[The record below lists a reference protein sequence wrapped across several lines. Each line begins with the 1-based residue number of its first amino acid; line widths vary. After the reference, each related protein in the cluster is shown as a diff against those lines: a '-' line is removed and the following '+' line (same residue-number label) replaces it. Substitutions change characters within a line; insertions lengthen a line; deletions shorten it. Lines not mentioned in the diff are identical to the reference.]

1 MITEIILT
9 VNNVYTVKAIPCEI
23 KSIHSKEDNLFSKI
37 SHLSAIS
44 KRSIIKS
51 RFLKFITNENDDYA
65 VFNNYGYGF
74 VIYAE
79 RLDCTDGIDSN
90 DISDIMNKA
99 KHKLVSIMINLDN
112 KNYGDN
118 NE

>member
-44 KRSIIKS
+44 KKSII
-51 RFLKFITNENDDYA
+51 
-65 VFNNYGYGF
+65 
-74 VIYAE
+74 
-79 RLDCTDGIDSN
+79 
-90 DISDIMNKA
+90 
-99 KHKLVSIMINLDN
+99 NLTFAR
-112 KNYGDN
+112 
-118 NE
+118 

>member
-65 VFNNYGYGF
+65 VLNNYGYGF
-74 VIYAE
+74 VIYAK
-79 RLDCTDGIDSN
+79 RLDCN
-90 DISDIMNKA
+90 
-99 KHKLVSIMINLDN
+99 
-112 KNYGDN
+112 
-118 NE
+118 

>member
-79 RLDCTDGIDSN
+79 RLDCTDGIDPN

-99 KHKLVSIMINLDN
+99 KHKLVSIMINLV
-112 KNYGDN
+112 
-118 NE
+118 